1 MTFDDI
7 SPETTE
13 LIEYLKRKR
22 EGNEITPEHPI
33 TGKQL
38 AAKLSYAERGIT
50 ERDVQAM
57 IQEARKAGHLIGLG
71 PSLKGYFYA
80 YDESEMAPF
89 LGNVESRIGELAEV
103 RSAIRA
109 TLSRSNQFSLL

>member
-38 AAKLSYAERGIT
+38 AAKTDWRVY
-50 ERDVQAM
+50 
-57 IQEARKAGHLIGLG
+57 
-71 PSLKGYFYA
+71 
-80 YDESEMAPF
+80 
-89 LGNVESRIGELAEV
+89 
-103 RSAIRA
+103 RA
-109 TLSRSNQFSLL
+109 HAA

>member
-1 MTFDDI
+1 MTYDTL

-13 LIEYLKRKR
+13 LVEYLKTKR
-22 EGNEITPEHPI
+22 EEGRITPDHPI
-33 TGKQL
+33 TGKRL
-38 AAKLSYAERGIT
+38 AESLSYDERGIN

-80 YDESEMAPF
+80 YDEQEMAPF

-109 TLSRSNQFSLL
+109 TLSKTNQFTLL